1 MRRLWRSIARRL
13 PPDVVLGVMAI
24 YWLPSLALYRL
35 SGRRLP
41 DSPDLYRTGLIRQ
54 LRERPRIPGMTSMM
68 VRAYLKWH
76 AQEVLTGAGTVVD
89 LGSWL
94 GSTTAALAM
103 GLSANRR
110 PAAARTVIHAYDEF
124 VWDPRFGHYSPPLRL
139 GPYEAGDSF
148 RAEFELVVRRWS
160 DRIAVHEGDL
170 LQGEGTGEPIELL
183 VVDVMKSWEL
193 TTHVLRHFYSELIAP
208 QGYLIHQDFSHCFTP
223 WIPLTSYRL
232 LPYLEPVK
240 DIPRSETLVFRAA
253 RPVPLSELG
262 LGRESFEE
270 SEVEEAFRYWLRTT
284 EPNKHSGLRTARI
297 LLAHYDGDA
306 ERAQRMRASLTAD
319 GLLSE
324 VHRAALRA
332 VMDR

>member
-1 MRRLWRSIARRL
+1 
-13 PPDVVLGVMAI
+13 
-24 YWLPSLALYRL
+24 
-35 SGRRLP
+35 
-41 DSPDLYRTGLIRQ
+41 
-54 LRERPRIPGMTSMM
+54 MM

-76 AQEVLTGAGTVVD
+76 AQEVVTGAGTVVD

-103 GLSANRR
+103 GLSSNPR
-110 PAAARTVIHAYDEF
+110 PSVAHTVIHAYDEF
-124 VWDPRFGHYSPPLRL
+124 IWDSRFDHYAPPLRL
-139 GPYEAGDSF
+139 GPYRAGDSF
-148 RAEFELVVRRWS
+148 RAEFELVVQRWS
-160 DRIAVHEGDL
+160 DRIVVHEGDL
-170 LQGEGTGEPIELL
+170 LEEAEAGEPIELL

-193 TTHVLRHFYSELIAP
+193 TTQVLRRFYPALIAP

-240 DIPRSETLVFRAA
+240 DIPRSETLVFRAT
-253 RPVPLSELG
+253 RPLPPSELR

-270 SEVEEAFRYWLRTT
+270 SEVDEAFEFWLRTT

-306 ERAQRMRASLTAD
+306 QRADAMRTSLSAE
-319 GLLSE
+319 GLLSDA
-324 VHRAALRA
+324 HRATLRA
-332 VMDR
+332 VMDPAQGAGV